1 MVDLFEKAFE
11 NKNIIDGF
19 RPFEQETLKSLKA
32 YYKIGLTFSSNA
44 LEGNSLTE
52 SETKVVIEDGLTIGG
67 KPLRDIYEATGHA
80 KAYDYVYDI
89 VNNKLLKSSDIL
101 ELHRLFYENIDSK
114 KAGKYRQEQVFI
126 SGSRYKVTPPHNI
139 EKEINEFVSWFNEN
153 EKAINPILFSALTH
167 LKFIFIH
174 PFIDGNGR
182 VARLLMNLALLR
194 NAYTIAIIPP
204 ILRSEYIASLEKAHT
219 EEKEFIDFITQRVI
233 QTQLELIRIIK

>member
-1 MVDLFEKAFE
+1 MDDLFEKAFE

-19 RPFEQETLKSLKA
+19 RPFEETTLKSLKA

-80 KAYDYVYDI
+80 KAYDYIYDI
-89 VNNKLLKSSDIL
+89 VNNKSLKSEDIL

-114 KAGKYRQEQVFI
+114 KAGKYREEQVFI
-126 SGSRYKVTPPHNI
+126 SGSQYKVTPPQNI
-139 EKEINEFVSWFNEN
+139 EKEINEFVSWFNAN
-153 EKAINPILFSALTH
+153 EKAINPILFAALTH
-167 LKFIFIH
+167 LKFVFVH

-182 VARLLMNLALLR
+182 VARLLMNLSLLR

-204 ILRSEYIASLEKAHT
+204 ILRSEYIALLEKAHT
-219 EEKEFIDFITQRVI
+219 DDDEFIDFIAQRVI
-233 QTQLELIRIIK
+233 QTQLELIRILK

>member
-1 MVDLFEKAFE
+1 MEDLFEKAFE

-19 RPFEQETLKSLKA
+19 RPFTEETLKSLKS

-80 KAYDYVYDI
+80 KAYDYIYEI
-89 VNNKLLKSSDIL
+89 VNNKSLKSEDIL

-114 KAGKYRQEQVFI
+114 KAGKYREEQVFI
-126 SGSRYKVTPPHNI
+126 SGSQYKVTSPQDI
-139 EKEINEFVSWFNEN
+139 EKEMTEFLSWFNKN
-153 EKAINPILFSALTH
+153 EKAINPIIFAALTH
-167 LKFIFIH
+167 LKFVFIH
-174 PFIDGNGR
+174 PFVDGNGR
-182 VARLLMNLALLR
+182 VARLLMNLSLLR

-204 ILRSEYIASLEKAHT
+204 ILRSEYISLLEKSHY
-219 EEKEFIDFITQRVI
+219 EEKEFIDFIAQRVI
-233 QTQLELIRIIK
+233 QTQLELIRILK